1 MRAANRLV
9 AFRRHPARLKMIN
22 RIKTFPP
29 GPPAFEK
36 YCLKYAGA
44 PRPAALSYAVVL
56 TAGSAAGTGG
66 GLMSKFWMIWP
77 DNAVASALILFAI
90 AMPFLYAARR
100 LVHDLLHSLGRM
112 AGGPL
117 RLGARWLFATAR
129 DMKERNKAVLLAH
142 GREEVGQHIEREFER
157 ISALVTRDLE
167 GYPALQRKLLEEITR
182 VEEDYK
188 KCGEVPPPPPEWVE
202 AVTAIAKVKSDSNE
216 MVQRILEEIK
226 RSVHAI
232 HDKALA
238 EYRRAYES
246 RHKILNGFMPF
257 WRSLDKTFGQ
267 VDQKLTG
274 LQQTSSKI
282 DAQMEKYEQINKK
295 TDKAEHALTVS
306 AFTQFAIS
314 VLVLLIAVGGAL
326 VNFKLIA
333 LPFSEM
339 VGAGDYLT
347 STLRMSDVAALV
359 IIFLE
364 ATMGLF
370 VMETLR
376 ITHLFPLI
384 ANMNERMRR
393 RMFWVAVV
401 FLFIF
406 AGIEAALALMRDML
420 SADKQALIRSLA
432 TAQQVAPPDPL
443 LRMIPTTAQML
454 LGFFLPFAL
463 AFVAVP
469 LESFVY
475 SLRTV
480 GGAFVVMLIRATAF
494 VLRVLGNFVRQLC
507 RVLIG
512 VYDVTIVLPLL
523 IERLVKATR
532 SEGDASESRPV
543 KRAA

>member
-1 MRAANRLV
+1 
-9 AFRRHPARLKMIN
+9 
-22 RIKTFPP
+22 
-29 GPPAFEK
+29 
-36 YCLKYAGA
+36 
-44 PRPAALSYAVVL
+44 
-56 TAGSAAGTGG
+56 
-66 GLMSKFWMIWP
+66 MSNQFWMIWP
-77 DNAVASALILFAI
+77 GNAVASALILAAI

-232 HDKALA
+232 HDKALG

-274 LQQTSSKI
+274 LHQTSSKI

-314 VLVLLIAVGGAL
+314 TMVLLIAVGGAL

-339 VGAGDYLT
+339 VGSGDYLT

-384 ANMNERMRR
+384 ANMNDRMRR
-393 RMFWVAVV
+393 RMLWVAVV
-401 FLFIF
+401 FLVVF

-420 SADKQALIRSLA
+420 SADKQALVQSLSS
-432 TAQQVAPPDPL
+432 AQAAPPDPL
-443 LRMIPTTAQML
+443 LRMIPTTAQMV

-494 VLRVLGNFVRQLC
+494 VLRVLGNLIRQLC
-507 RVLIG
+507 KVLIG
-512 VYDVTIVLPLL
+512 IYDVTIVLPLL
-523 IERLVKATR
+523 VERLVKAAR
-532 SEGDASESRPV
+532 SESDGSESRPV

>member
-1 MRAANRLV
+1 
-9 AFRRHPARLKMIN
+9 
-22 RIKTFPP
+22 
-29 GPPAFEK
+29 
-36 YCLKYAGA
+36 
-44 PRPAALSYAVVL
+44 
-56 TAGSAAGTGG
+56 
-66 GLMSKFWMIWP
+66 MSNQFWMIWP
-77 DNAVASALILFAI
+77 GNAVASALILFAI
-90 AMPFLYAARR
+90 AMPFLYAARK
-100 LVHDLLHSLGRM
+100 LVHDLLHSVGRM
-112 AGGPL
+112 AAGPL

-232 HDKALA
+232 HDKALG

-274 LQQTSSKI
+274 LHQTSSKI

-314 VLVLLIAVGGAL
+314 TMVLLIAVGGAL

-384 ANMNERMRR
+384 ANMNDRMRR
-393 RMFWVAVV
+393 RMLWTAVV
-401 FLFIF
+401 FLFVF

-420 SADKQALIRSLA
+420 SADRQALVQSLA
-432 TAQQVAPPDPL
+432 TVQQAAPADPL

-480 GGAFVVMLIRATAF
+480 GGAFVVMLIRATGF
-494 VLRVLGNFVRQLC
+494 VLRVLGYVVRQLC
-507 RVLIG
+507 RVLIA

-523 IERLVKATR
+523 VERLVKAAR

>member
-1 MRAANRLV
+1 
-9 AFRRHPARLKMIN
+9 
-22 RIKTFPP
+22 
-29 GPPAFEK
+29 
-36 YCLKYAGA
+36 
-44 PRPAALSYAVVL
+44 
-56 TAGSAAGTGG
+56 
-66 GLMSKFWMIWP
+66 MSDQFWMIWP
-77 DNAVASALILFAI
+77 GNAVASALILFAI

-100 LVHDLLHSLGRM
+100 LVHDLLHSIGRM
-112 AGGPL
+112 VGGPL

-129 DMKERNKAVLLAH
+129 DMKERNSVVLLAH

-202 AVTAIAKVKSDSNE
+202 AVTSISKVKSDSNE

-226 RSVHAI
+226 RSVHTI
-232 HDKALA
+232 HDKALG

-274 LQQTSSKI
+274 LHQTSSKI

-314 VLVLLIAVGGAL
+314 TMVLLIAVGGAL

-339 VGAGDYLT
+339 VGSGDYLT
-347 STLRMSDVAALV
+347 STMRMSDVAALV

-384 ANMNERMRR
+384 ANMNDRMRH
-393 RMFWVAVV
+393 RMLWVAVV
-401 FLFIF
+401 FLFVF

-420 SADKQALIRSLA
+420 SADRQALVQSLA
-432 TAQQVAPPDPL
+432 SAKAAAPDPL
-443 LRMIPTTAQML
+443 LRLIPTTAQMV

-463 AFVAVP
+463 AFVAIP

-480 GGAFVVMLIRATAF
+480 GGAFLVMLIRATAF
-494 VLRVLGNFVRQLC
+494 LLRVLGNLVRQLC

-512 VYDVTIVLPLL
+512 VYDFTIVLPLL
-523 IERLVKATR
+523 VERLVKAAR
-532 SEGDASESRPV
+532 SEGDSSESRPV

>member
-1 MRAANRLV
+1 
-9 AFRRHPARLKMIN
+9 
-22 RIKTFPP
+22 
-29 GPPAFEK
+29 
-36 YCLKYAGA
+36 
-44 PRPAALSYAVVL
+44 
-56 TAGSAAGTGG
+56 
-66 GLMSKFWMIWP
+66 MSNQFWMIWP
-77 DNAVASALILFAI
+77 GNAVASALILFAI

-100 LVHDLLHSLGRM
+100 LVHDLLHSVGRM

-202 AVTAIAKVKSDSNE
+202 AVTSISKVKSDSNE

-226 RSVHAI
+226 RSVHTI
-232 HDKALA
+232 HDKALG

-314 VLVLLIAVGGAL
+314 TMVLLIAVGGAL

-339 VGAGDYLT
+339 VGSGDYLT
-347 STLRMSDVAALV
+347 STMRMSDVAALV

-384 ANMNERMRR
+384 ANMNDRMRH
-393 RMFWVAVV
+393 RMLWVAVV
-401 FLFIF
+401 FLFVF

-420 SADKQALIRSLA
+420 SADRQALVQSLA
-432 TAQQVAPPDPL
+432 SAKAAAPDPL
-443 LRMIPTTAQML
+443 LRLIPTTAQMV

-463 AFVAVP
+463 AFVAIP

-480 GGAFVVMLIRATAF
+480 GGAFLVMLIRATAF
-494 VLRVLGNFVRQLC
+494 LLRVLGNLVRQLC

-512 VYDVTIVLPLL
+512 VYDFTIVLPLL
-523 IERLVKATR
+523 VERLVKAAR
-532 SEGDASESRPV
+532 SEGDSSESRPV

>member
-1 MRAANRLV
+1 
-9 AFRRHPARLKMIN
+9 
-22 RIKTFPP
+22 
-29 GPPAFEK
+29 
-36 YCLKYAGA
+36 
-44 PRPAALSYAVVL
+44 
-56 TAGSAAGTGG
+56 
-66 GLMSKFWMIWP
+66 MSNQFWMIWP
-77 DNAVASALILFAI
+77 GNAVASALILFAI

-232 HDKALA
+232 HDKALG

-314 VLVLLIAVGGAL
+314 TMVLLIAVGGAL

-384 ANMNERMRR
+384 ANMNDQMRR
-393 RMFWVAVV
+393 RMLWVAVV
-401 FLFIF
+401 FLFVF

-420 SADKQALIRSLA
+420 SADRQALVQSLA
-432 TAQQVAPPDPL
+432 TVQQAAPADPL

-494 VLRVLGNFVRQLC
+494 VLRVLGYLIRQLC
-507 RVLIG
+507 RVLIA

-523 IERLVKATR
+523 VERLVKAAR

>member
-1 MRAANRLV
+1 
-9 AFRRHPARLKMIN
+9 
-22 RIKTFPP
+22 
-29 GPPAFEK
+29 
-36 YCLKYAGA
+36 
-44 PRPAALSYAVVL
+44 
-56 TAGSAAGTGG
+56 
-66 GLMSKFWMIWP
+66 MSNQFWMIWP
-77 DNAVASALILFAI
+77 GNAVASALILFAI

-100 LVHDLLHSLGRM
+100 LVHDLLHSVGRM

-238 EYRRAYES
+238 DYRRAYES

-274 LQQTSSKI
+274 LHQTSSKI

-314 VLVLLIAVGGAL
+314 TMVLLIAVGGAL

-347 STLRMSDVAALV
+347 TNLRMSDVAALV

-384 ANMNERMRR
+384 ANMNDRMRR
-393 RMFWVAVV
+393 RMLWVAVV
-401 FLFIF
+401 FLFVF

-420 SADKQALIRSLA
+420 SADRQALVQSLA
-432 TAQQVAPPDPL
+432 TVQRGAPADPL

-463 AFVAVP
+463 AFVAIP

-494 VLRVLGNFVRQLC
+494 VLRVLGNLIRQLC
-507 RVLIG
+507 KVLIG
-512 VYDVTIVLPLL
+512 IYDVTIVLPLL
-523 IERLVKATR
+523 VERLVKAAR

>member
-1 MRAANRLV
+1 MTSNQ
-9 AFRRHPARLKMIN
+9 
-22 RIKTFPP
+22 
-29 GPPAFEK
+29 
-36 YCLKYAGA
+36 
-44 PRPAALSYAVVL
+44 
-56 TAGSAAGTGG
+56 
-66 GLMSKFWMIWP
+66 FWMIWP
-77 DNAVASALILFAI
+77 DNPMASAVILFVI
-90 AMPFLYAARR
+90 AMPFLYAARK
-100 LVHDLLHSLGRM
+100 LVHELFRSVGHM
-112 AGGPL
+112 VGGPL

-129 DMKERNKAVLLAH
+129 DMKERNRVVLLTH
-142 GREEVGQHIEREFER
+142 GREETGQHIEREFER
-157 ISALVTRDLE
+157 IGAMVTRDLE

-202 AVTAIAKVKSDSNE
+202 AVTAIAKIKSDGNE

-226 RSVHAI
+226 RSVGAI
-232 HDKALA
+232 HDKTLA

-267 VDQKLTG
+267 VDKKLTG
-274 LQQTSSKI
+274 LQDTSAKI

-314 VLVLLIAVGGAL
+314 LLVLLIAIGGAL

-347 STLRMSDVAALV
+347 NTLRMSDVAALV

-393 RMFWVAVV
+393 RMLWTALLFLVV
-401 FLFIF
+401 FAL
-406 AGIEAALALMRDML
+406 IEAGLALMRDML
-420 SADKQALIRSLA
+420 AADRQALVQSLA
-432 TAQQVAPPDPL
+432 SAQQVAPPDPL
-443 LRMIPTTAQML
+443 LRLIPTTAQMV

-480 GGAFVVMLIRATAF
+480 GGAFVVMLVRVSGFI
-494 VLRVLGNFVRQLC
+494 LRVLGNLVRQLC
-507 RVLIG
+507 RVLTAM
-512 VYDVTIVLPLL
+512 YDVIIVLPLL
-523 IERLVKATR
+523 IERVVKATR
-532 SEGDASESRPV
+532 TDEDARESRPM
-543 KRAA
+543 KKAA

>member
-1 MRAANRLV
+1 
-9 AFRRHPARLKMIN
+9 
-22 RIKTFPP
+22 
-29 GPPAFEK
+29 
-36 YCLKYAGA
+36 
-44 PRPAALSYAVVL
+44 
-56 TAGSAAGTGG
+56 
-66 GLMSKFWMIWP
+66 MSNQFWMIWP
-77 DNAVASALILFAI
+77 DNVMASALILFVI
-90 AMPFLYAARR
+90 AMPFLYAARK
-100 LVHDLLHSLGRM
+100 LVHELFRSVGHM
-112 AGGPL
+112 VGGPL

-129 DMKERNKAVLLAH
+129 DMKERNKVVLLAH
-142 GREEVGQHIEREFER
+142 GREETGQHIEREFER

-188 KCGEVPPPPPEWVE
+188 KCGEVPPPPPDWVE
-202 AVTAIAKVKSDSNE
+202 AVTAISKVKSDTNE

-226 RSVHAI
+226 RSVHSI
-232 HDKALA
+232 HDKALG

-267 VDQKLTG
+267 VDKKLTG
-274 LQQTSSKI
+274 LQDTSSKI

-306 AFTQFAIS
+306 AFTQFAIAT
-314 VLVLLIAVGGAL
+314 LVLLIAVGGAL

-347 STLRMSDVAALV
+347 ATLRMSDVAALV
-359 IIFLE
+359 LIFLE

-370 VMETLR
+370 VMETAR

-393 RMFWVAVV
+393 RMFWGAVV
-401 FLFIF
+401 FLFVF
-406 AGIEAALALMRDML
+406 ASIEAGLALMRDML
-420 SADKQALIRSLA
+420 SADRQALVQSLA
-432 TAQQVAPPDPL
+432 NSQAAPPDPL
-443 LRMIPTTAQML
+443 LRMIPTTAQMV

-463 AFVAVP
+463 AFVAIP

-480 GGAFVVMLIRATAF
+480 GGAFVVMVIRVIGF
-494 VLRVLGNFVRQLC
+494 VLRVLGNLVRQLSK
-507 RVLIG
+507 VLIG
-512 VYDVTIVLPLL
+512 IYDVTIVLPLL
-523 IERLVKATR
+523 IERVVKAAR
-532 SEGDASESRPV
+532 AGDDGRESRPM
-543 KRAA
+543 KKAA

>member
-1 MRAANRLV
+1 
-9 AFRRHPARLKMIN
+9 
-22 RIKTFPP
+22 
-29 GPPAFEK
+29 
-36 YCLKYAGA
+36 
-44 PRPAALSYAVVL
+44 
-56 TAGSAAGTGG
+56 
-66 GLMSKFWMIWP
+66 MSNQFWMIWP
-77 DNAVASALILFAI
+77 GNAVASALILIAI

-117 RLGARWLFATAR
+117 RLGARRLFATAR

-202 AVTAIAKVKSDSNE
+202 AVTAIAKVKSEGGNE

-226 RSVHAI
+226 RSVHSI

-238 EYRRAYES
+238 DYRRAYES

-267 VDQKLTG
+267 VDKKLTG
-274 LQQTSSKI
+274 LHDTSSKI

-314 VLVLLIAVGGAL
+314 LLVLLIAVGGAL
-326 VNFKLIA
+326 VNFKMIA
-333 LPFSEM
+333 LPFSEI

-347 STLRMSDVAALV
+347 ATLRMSDVAALV
-359 IIFLE
+359 LIFLE

-376 ITHLFPLI
+376 ITHLYPII
-384 ANMNERMRR
+384 ANMSERMRR
-393 RMFWVAVV
+393 RMFWTAVV
-401 FLFIF
+401 FLFVF

-420 SADKQALIRSLA
+420 ASDKQALVRSLA
-432 TAQQVAPPDPL
+432 SAQVGPPDPL
-443 LRMIPTTAQML
+443 LRLIPTTAQML

-494 VLRVLGNFVRQLC
+494 VLRVLGNFIRQLC

-512 VYDVTIVLPLL
+512 VYDITIVLPLL
-523 IERLVKATR
+523 IERLVRATR

>member
-1 MRAANRLV
+1 
-9 AFRRHPARLKMIN
+9 
-22 RIKTFPP
+22 
-29 GPPAFEK
+29 
-36 YCLKYAGA
+36 
-44 PRPAALSYAVVL
+44 
-56 TAGSAAGTGG
+56 
-66 GLMSKFWMIWP
+66 MSDQFWMIWP
-77 DNAVASALILFAI
+77 GNAVASALILFVI
-90 AMPFLYAARR
+90 AMPFLYAARK
-100 LVHDLLHSLGRM
+100 LVHDLFHSVGRM
-112 AGGPL
+112 VGGPL

-129 DMKERNKAVLLAH
+129 DMQERNKVVLLAH

-157 ISALVTRDLE
+157 IGALVTRDLE

-188 KCGEVPPPPPEWVE
+188 KCGEVPPPPPDWVE

-226 RSVHAI
+226 RSVHSI

-267 VDQKLTG
+267 VDKKLTG
-274 LQQTSSKI
+274 LHDTSSKI

-314 VLVLLIAVGGAL
+314 LLVLVIAVGGAL

-347 STLRMSDVAALV
+347 NTLRMSDVAALV

-364 ATMGLF
+364 TTMGLF

-376 ITHLFPLI
+376 ITHLFPII
-384 ANMNERMRR
+384 ANTSERMRR
-393 RMFWVAVV
+393 RVFLVAVV

-406 AGIEAALALMRDML
+406 AGIEAGLALMPDML
-420 SADKQALIRSLA
+420 SADKQALVQSLA
-432 TAQQVAPPDPL
+432 SGRQTAPPDPL
-443 LRMIPTTAQML
+443 LRLIPTTAQMV
-454 LGFFLPFAL
+454 LGFVLPFAL
-463 AFVAVP
+463 AFVAIP
-469 LESFVY
+469 LESFIY

-480 GGAFVVMLIRATAF
+480 GGAAVVMLVRVIGF
-494 VLRVLGNFVRQLC
+494 LLRILGNLVRQLF
-507 RVLIG
+507 RVLIAA
-512 VYDVTIVLPLL
+512 YDVTIVLPLL
-523 IERLVKATR
+523 IERLVKAAR
-532 SEGDASESRPV
+532 SEGSEAESRPV

>member
-1 MRAANRLV
+1 MTSNQ
-9 AFRRHPARLKMIN
+9 
-22 RIKTFPP
+22 
-29 GPPAFEK
+29 
-36 YCLKYAGA
+36 
-44 PRPAALSYAVVL
+44 
-56 TAGSAAGTGG
+56 
-66 GLMSKFWMIWP
+66 FWMIWP
-77 DNAVASALILFAI
+77 DNPMASAVILFVI
-90 AMPFLYAARR
+90 AMPFLYAARK
-100 LVHDLLHSLGRM
+100 LVHELFNSLGRM

-129 DMKERNKAVLLAH
+129 DMKERNKVVLLAH
-142 GREEVGQHIEREFER
+142 GREETGQHIEREFER

-188 KCGEVPPPPPEWVE
+188 KCGEVPPAPPEWVE
-202 AVTAIAKVKSDSNE
+202 AVSAIAKVKSDGE

-226 RSVHAI
+226 RSVDGIHA
-232 HDKALA
+232 KALD
-238 EYRRAYES
+238 EYRRAYQS

-267 VDQKLTG
+267 VDKKLTG
-274 LQQTSSKI
+274 LQDTSSKI

-306 AFTQFAIS
+306 AFTQFAIAT
-314 VLVLLIAVGGAL
+314 LVLLIAVGGAL

-347 STLRMSDVAALV
+347 ATLRMSDVAALV
-359 IIFLE
+359 LIFLE

-370 VMETLR
+370 VMETAR

-393 RMFWVAVV
+393 RMFWGAVV
-401 FLFIF
+401 FLFVF
-406 AGIEAALALMRDML
+406 ASIEAGLALMRDML
-420 SADKQALIRSLA
+420 SADRQALVQSLA
-432 TAQQVAPPDPL
+432 SAQAAPPDPL
-443 LRMIPTTAQML
+443 LRMIPTTAQMV

-463 AFVAVP
+463 AFVAIP

-480 GGAFVVMLIRATAF
+480 GGALVVMLIRVIGF
-494 VLRVLGNFVRQLC
+494 VLRVLGNLVRQLC
-507 RVLIG
+507 KVLIG

-523 IERLVKATR
+523 IERVVKAVR
-532 SEGDASESRPV
+532 AGDDGRESRPM
-543 KRAA
+543 KKAA

>member
-1 MRAANRLV
+1 
-9 AFRRHPARLKMIN
+9 
-22 RIKTFPP
+22 
-29 GPPAFEK
+29 
-36 YCLKYAGA
+36 
-44 PRPAALSYAVVL
+44 
-56 TAGSAAGTGG
+56 
-66 GLMSKFWMIWP
+66 MSNQFWMIWP
-77 DNAVASALILFAI
+77 GNAVASALILFAI
-90 AMPFLYAARR
+90 AMPFLYAARK
-100 LVHDLLHSLGRM
+100 LVHNLLHSVGHM

-202 AVTAIAKVKSDSNE
+202 AVTSIAKVKSDSNE

-232 HDKALA
+232 HDKALG

-314 VLVLLIAVGGAL
+314 TMVLLIAVGGAL

-384 ANMNERMRR
+384 ANMNDRMRR
-393 RMFWVAVV
+393 RMLWVAVV
-401 FLFIF
+401 FLFVF

-420 SADKQALIRSLA
+420 SADRQALVQSLA
-432 TAQQVAPPDPL
+432 TVQQAAPADPL

-480 GGAFVVMLIRATAF
+480 GGAFLVMLIRATAF
-494 VLRVLGNFVRQLC
+494 VLRVLGYLIRQLC
-507 RVLIG
+507 RVLIA

-523 IERLVKATR
+523 IERLVKAAR

>member
-1 MRAANRLV
+1 MTSNQ
-9 AFRRHPARLKMIN
+9 
-22 RIKTFPP
+22 
-29 GPPAFEK
+29 
-36 YCLKYAGA
+36 
-44 PRPAALSYAVVL
+44 
-56 TAGSAAGTGG
+56 
-66 GLMSKFWMIWP
+66 FWMIWP
-77 DNAVASALILFAI
+77 GNAVASALIIFVI
-90 AMPFLYAARR
+90 AMPFLYAARK
-100 LVHDLLHSLGRM
+100 LVHDLVRSLGNM
-112 AGGPL
+112 VGGPL
-117 RLGARWLFATAR
+117 RLAARWLFATAR
-129 DMKERNKAVLLAH
+129 DMKERNRQVLFAH
-142 GREEVGQHIEREFER
+142 GREEVGQTIEREFER
-157 ISALVTRDLE
+157 IGAMVTRDLE

-202 AVTAIAKVKSDSNE
+202 AVTAISKVKSEGNE

-226 RSVHAI
+226 RSVETIHA
-232 HDKALA
+232 KALA

-267 VDQKLTG
+267 VDKKLTG
-274 LQQTSSKI
+274 LQDTSSKI

-295 TDKAEHALTVS
+295 TDKSEHALTVS
-306 AFTQFAIS
+306 AFTQFAIAS
-314 VLVLLIAVGGAL
+314 LVLAIAVGGAL

-376 ITHLFPLI
+376 ITHLFPII
-384 ANMNERMRR
+384 ANMSERMRR
-393 RMFWVAVV
+393 RMLWTAVV
-401 FLFIF
+401 FLFVF

-420 SADKQALIRSLA
+420 AADRQALVQSLA
-432 TAQQVAPPDPL
+432 SAQQAAPPDPL
-443 LRMIPTTAQML
+443 LRAIPTSAQML

-463 AFVAVP
+463 AFVAIP
-469 LESFVY
+469 LESFIY

-480 GGAFVVMLIRATAF
+480 GGSLLVMLVRVIGF
-494 VLRVLGNFVRQLC
+494 VLRFLGNVVRHLC
-507 RVLIG
+507 KVLI
-512 VYDVTIVLPLL
+512 VLYDVTIVLPLL
-523 IERLVKATR
+523 VERVVKAAR
-532 SEGDASESRPV
+532 AGDDGRESRPM
-543 KRAA
+543 KKAA

>member
-1 MRAANRLV
+1 
-9 AFRRHPARLKMIN
+9 
-22 RIKTFPP
+22 
-29 GPPAFEK
+29 
-36 YCLKYAGA
+36 
-44 PRPAALSYAVVL
+44 
-56 TAGSAAGTGG
+56 
-66 GLMSKFWMIWP
+66 MSKFWMIWP
-77 DNAVASALILFAI
+77 DNAVASALILFVI
-90 AMPFLYAARR
+90 AMPFLYAARK
-100 LVHDLLHSLGRM
+100 LVHNLLHAVGHM
-112 AGGPL
+112 IGGPL

-129 DMKERNKAVLLAH
+129 DMNERNKVVLLAH

-202 AVTAIAKVKSDSNE
+202 AVTAIAKVKSDGNE

-226 RSVHAI
+226 RSVHSI

-238 EYRRAYES
+238 DYRRAYES

-267 VDQKLTG
+267 VDKKLTG
-274 LQQTSSKI
+274 LHDTSSKI

-326 VNFKLIA
+326 VNFKMIA
-333 LPFSEM
+333 LPFSEI

-347 STLRMSDVAALV
+347 ATLRMSDVAALV
-359 IIFLE
+359 LIFLE

-370 VMETLR
+370 VMETAR

-393 RMFWVAVV
+393 RMFWAAVV

-406 AGIEAALALMRDML
+406 AGIECALALMRDML
-420 SADKQALIRSLA
+420 AADRQALVQSLA
-432 TAQQVAPPDPL
+432 SGRQAAPPDPL
-443 LRMIPTTAQML
+443 LRLIPTTAQML
-454 LGFFLPFAL
+454 LGFFLPWAL
-463 AFVAVP
+463 AFVAIP

-480 GGAFVVMLIRATAF
+480 GGAFVVMLIRVTGF
-494 VLRVLGNFVRQLC
+494 VLRVLGNLVRQLC

-512 VYDVTIVLPLL
+512 VYDITIVLPLL
-523 IERLVKATR
+523 VERLVKAAR
-532 SEGDASESRPV
+532 SEGGASESRPV

>member
-1 MRAANRLV
+1 
-9 AFRRHPARLKMIN
+9 
-22 RIKTFPP
+22 
-29 GPPAFEK
+29 
-36 YCLKYAGA
+36 
-44 PRPAALSYAVVL
+44 
-56 TAGSAAGTGG
+56 
-66 GLMSKFWMIWP
+66 MSNQFWMIWP
-77 DNAVASALILFAI
+77 GNAVASALILVAI

-232 HDKALA
+232 HDKALG

-274 LQQTSSKI
+274 LHQTSSKI

-314 VLVLLIAVGGAL
+314 TMVLLIAVGGAL

-339 VGAGDYLT
+339 VGSGDYLT

-384 ANMNERMRR
+384 ANMNDRMRQ
-393 RMFWVAVV
+393 RMLWVAVV
-401 FLFIF
+401 FLVVF

-420 SADKQALIRSLA
+420 SADKQALVQSLA
-432 TAQQVAPPDPL
+432 SAQAAPPDPL
-443 LRMIPTTAQML
+443 LRMIPTTAQMV

-494 VLRVLGNFVRQLC
+494 VLRVLGNLIRQLC
-507 RVLIG
+507 KVLIG
-512 VYDVTIVLPLL
+512 IYDVTIVLPLL
-523 IERLVKATR
+523 VERLVKAAR
-532 SEGDASESRPV
+532 SESDGSESRPV

>member
-1 MRAANRLV
+1 
-9 AFRRHPARLKMIN
+9 
-22 RIKTFPP
+22 
-29 GPPAFEK
+29 
-36 YCLKYAGA
+36 
-44 PRPAALSYAVVL
+44 
-56 TAGSAAGTGG
+56 
-66 GLMSKFWMIWP
+66 MSNQFWMIWP
-77 DNAVASALILFAI
+77 DNVMASALILFLI
-90 AMPFLYAARR
+90 AMPFLYAARK
-100 LVHDLLHSLGRM
+100 LVHDLLRSAGHM
-112 AGGPL
+112 VGGPL

-142 GREEVGQHIEREFER
+142 GREETGQQIEREFER
-157 ISALVTRDLE
+157 ISAMVTRDLE

-202 AVTAIAKVKSDSNE
+202 AITAIAKIKSDGNE
-216 MVQRILEEIK
+216 MVQRLLEEIK
-226 RSVHAI
+226 RSVEGIHA
-232 HDKALA
+232 KTLG

-257 WRSLDKTFGQ
+257 WRSLDRTFGQ
-267 VDQKLTG
+267 VDKKLTG
-274 LQQTSSKI
+274 LQDTSAKI
-282 DAQMEKYEQINKK
+282 DAQMEKYEQISKK
-295 TDKAEHALTVS
+295 TDKVEHQLTVS

-314 VLVLLIAVGGAL
+314 LLVLLIAVGGAL

-370 VMETLR
+370 VMECLR

-384 ANMNERMRR
+384 SNMSEQMRR
-393 RMFWVAVV
+393 RMLWTALVFLVV
-401 FLFIF
+401 F
-406 AGIEAALALMRDML
+406 ATIEAGLALMRDML
-420 SADKQALIRSLA
+420 AADKQALIQSLA
-432 TAQQVAPPDPL
+432 TTQQTAPPDPL
-443 LRMIPTTAQML
+443 LRMIPTGAQMV

-469 LESFVY
+469 LESFIY

-480 GGAFVVMLIRATAF
+480 GGGVVVMLVRVAGF
-494 VLRVLGNFVRQLC
+494 LLRVLGNVVRYLC
-507 RVLIG
+507 RVLIAL
-512 VYDVTIVLPLL
+512 YDVTIVLPLL
-523 IERLVKATR
+523 IERVVKAAR
-532 SEGDASESRPV
+532 SGDEESRESRPM
-543 KRAA
+543 KKAA